1 MADEIEAPP
10 PPPPPPPPPTL
21 PGMDKAAILEMH
33 AAMPQSLSPS
43 PHRDSCSG
51 RASPAATSYERLD
64 AENDQR
70 LRAFKQGESLGRGA
84 YGEVFKA
91 MVAGKFMAVK
101 KIPLDFS
108 LGQKQAEREAS
119 VLLQEI
125 NTLKRLKHPRIVRYQ
140 GCIRMHSEEDPALL
154 IFLEYMPSGSIKA
167 VLQKF
172 GPYGLRL
179 VKKYTRQILE
189 GLDFLHSEKI
199 VHRDV
204 KGANILIDAHGD
216 AKLADFGACMQI
228 EALHSTCTNG
238 MKSIQGSVFWMAPE
252 VMKFKPGRRSDIW
265 SLGCTVI
272 EMITAEA
279 PWPNL
284 REGKMPVTEMMRCI
298 VDSEEIP
305 PFPEKIPGECRSFLE
320 RTLIRDHM
328 KRPYADR
335 LLQHRF
341 VAEVPLA
348 SSPGGQSAVSAS
360 ESPMSTIE
368 PVISP

>member
-1 MADEIEAPP
+1 
-10 PPPPPPPPPTL
+10 
-21 PGMDKAAILEMH
+21 
-33 AAMPQSLSPS
+33 
-43 PHRDSCSG
+43 
-51 RASPAATSYERLD
+51 
-64 AENDQR
+64 
-70 LRAFKQGESLGRGA
+70 
-84 YGEVFKA
+84 
-91 MVAGKFMAVK
+91 
-101 KIPLDFS
+101 
-108 LGQKQAEREAS
+108 
-119 VLLQEI
+119 
-125 NTLKRLKHPRIVRYQ
+125 
-140 GCIRMHSEEDPALL
+140 
-154 IFLEYMPSGSIKA
+154 
-167 VLQKF
+167 
-172 GPYGLRL
+172 
-179 VKKYTRQILE
+179 
-189 GLDFLHSEKI
+189 
-199 VHRDV
+199 
-204 KGANILIDAHGD
+204 
-216 AKLADFGACMQI
+216 
-228 EALHSTCTNG
+228 